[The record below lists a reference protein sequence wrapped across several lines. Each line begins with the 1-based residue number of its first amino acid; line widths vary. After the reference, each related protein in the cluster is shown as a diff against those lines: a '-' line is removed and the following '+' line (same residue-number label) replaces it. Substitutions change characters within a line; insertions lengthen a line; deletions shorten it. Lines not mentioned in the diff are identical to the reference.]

1 MFWLLLAARCGTQA
15 PCVWVEPAVA
25 GRVTKV
31 TLLNRL
37 LPPPYPPDGPV
48 CSCIYLLLLA
58 ARRGMQAPAPGS
70 RHTKCHL
77 ATRRRVPDGLFLA
90 CRSRGCSDGQRA
102 RDNTHM
108 LILRPHRN
116 RNNLPSPNPTP
127 TAISEV

>member
-1 MFWLLLAARCGTQA
+1 MFLCFGFCWLPVVARRPR
-15 PCVWVEPAVA
+15 PCVWLEPAVA

-48 CSCIYLLLLA
+48 CFRIYLLLLA

-102 RDNTHM
+102 RDNTHTHVN
-108 LILRPHRN
+108 I
-116 RNNLPSPNPTP
+116 T
-127 TAISEV
+127 TAPQPQQPAFA